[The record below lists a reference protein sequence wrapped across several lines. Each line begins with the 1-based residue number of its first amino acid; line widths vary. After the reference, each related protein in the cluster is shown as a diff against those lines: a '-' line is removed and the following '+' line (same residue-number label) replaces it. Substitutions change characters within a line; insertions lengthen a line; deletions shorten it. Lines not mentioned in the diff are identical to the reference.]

1 MSRFAFSALLLGLAA
16 CNPTFNWR
24 EIRAERM
31 GLHAMFPCKPDTG
44 SRTVPI
50 AGREVELH
58 VLGCDTGGATFA
70 VLSGD
75 VDPLSAGEVLAQWQ
89 RATLANLHGAASREQ
104 PFVLAG
110 AFFATFGMFLRK
122 WRVVPTRAMI
132 VVSVV
137 SLAILPIYGAVVG
150 FDRMIALGPWEN
162 LVQALLQGILAGPGA
177 IYLFTQSVVLLGAG
191 RAAVFPTLVPPCVL
205 LIGWIALGSVPSA
218 LQFVG
223 LAIVLL
229 GFRLTQRN

>member
-110 AFFATFGMFLRK
+110 AFPWTQSQRVTASGMRANGGKVDSEAVYFARGS
-122 WRVVPTRAMI
+122 RVFQ
-132 VVSVV
+132 
-137 SLAILPIYGAVVG
+137 AVV
-150 FDRMIALGPWEN
+150 
-162 LVQALLQGILAGPGA
+162 
-177 IYLFTQSVVLLGAG
+177 YAG
-191 RAAVFPTLVPPCVL
+191 RMPAEAADTFF
-205 LIGWIALGSVPSA
+205 A
-218 LQFVG
+218 G
-223 LAIVLL
+223 L
-229 GFRLTQRN
+229 RLE